1 MKAEEIRALIA
12 QENEMINHR
21 MNWFLILQ
29 GFMFASIAFAW
40 EKGVAISVVFC
51 CVGVLSAISVGT
63 LLHFGI
69 LAIRSLESAAGEDG
83 QRVLGRGHDT
93 TPRLAH
99 ALMPW
104 NFLPVLFV
112 LAWIALILI
121 RLQGGD

>member
-1 MKAEEIRALIA
+1 MKPEEIRALIA
-12 QENEMINHR
+12 QENEMVNHR

-63 LLHFGI
+63 LLRYGV
-69 LAIRSLESAAGEDG
+69 LAIRSLEQMAGGDA

-104 NFLPVLFV
+104 NFLPLLFV
-112 LAWIALILI
+112 LAWIVLMLI
-121 RLQGGD
+121 RLQGVD